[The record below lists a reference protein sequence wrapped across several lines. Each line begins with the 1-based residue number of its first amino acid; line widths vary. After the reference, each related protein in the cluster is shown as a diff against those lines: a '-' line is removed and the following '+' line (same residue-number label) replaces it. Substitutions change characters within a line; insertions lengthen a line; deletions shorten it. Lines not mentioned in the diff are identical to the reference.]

1 MEQYVAFPGNLFRQE
16 FLTNI
21 YPFVIV
27 ESPQTFRFF
36 VYLFSVRL

>member
-1 MEQYVAFPGNLFRQE
+1 MKQYVAFPENLLRQE

-27 ESPQTFRFF
+27 KSPQTFRFI
-36 VYLFSVRL
+36 VDLFSVRL